1 MNDNG
6 FMLFANQR
14 KLVSR
19 MSDVQKGQLLD
30 ALFAAND
37 GEDVTLD
44 DPLVDTVFM
53 VIHESMERVKAFN
66 AKQKANG
73 SKGGRP
79 VTQNNPD
86 KTQNNPN
93 VTQPEPNKSLENEN
107 KNKNILTPPISY
119 GDVPPPGGSV
129 RQVKAKKFVPP
140 SVEEVRAYCDE
151 RHNGIDAD
159 LFIDHYAARG
169 WKTKGGD
176 KMQDWKACVR
186 TWEKY
191 EDERK
196 HSASTVPRPTTVAQ
210 QRQQERQIMARMLL
224 DAGER
229 ERAQEVRD
237 AHGNK
242 VVTNPDGSQ
251 LTLPPGW

>member
-30 ALFAAND
+30 ALFAVND

-53 VIHESMERVKAFN
+53 VIRESVDRVKAFN

-93 VTQPEPNKSLENEN
+93 VTKPEPNKSLENEN
-107 KNKNILTPPISY
+107 KNILPPPISY

-196 HSASTVPRPTTVAQ
+196 HSASTVPKATTVAQ
-210 QRQQERQIMARMLL
+210 QRSLERQMMAQMVLEDRKQQKEK
-224 DAGER
+224 DAY
-229 ERAQEVRD
+229 D
-237 AHGNK
+237 AHGSRI
-242 VVTNPDGSQ
+242 VTQPDGSQ
-251 LTLPPGW
+251 LALPPGW